1 MSELLLLATKRALI
15 QILLMNVILNIWSVR
30 VLETRGGIEASQ
42 AVGRRQKS
50 WVAHQRWLRTHEISA
65 EGVEMREKTGNMTN
79 FKKYLDKFLSH

>member
-42 AVGRRQKS
+42 AVGRRQES